1 MTKAKREA
9 VEEWAQ
15 AFITL
20 TGARIVLA
28 PEKFAKFQKQGIDV
42 ALFKC
47 REPAAALA
55 VQ

>member
-1 MTKAKREA
+1 MTKAKRLA

-28 PEKFAKFQKQGIDV
+28 PEKFARFQKQGVDV

-47 REPAAALA
+47 REPEPKLA